1 MPTSPL
7 PTFAMKL
14 WRLFKSMSL
23 GLLVSG
29 LLLALVFYGYVT
41 RPMMSERLPA
51 RFEVAKGM
59 GVSTVAKNLTAQGI
73 LQEPYGF
80 TFLAF
85 LTRKATT
92 IKPGFYA
99 IPKGQSM
106 WVLLKRMEA
115 GDILYTSVTFIE
127 GSRFEDALQ
136 RLQNNPDLKPILIDV
151 GALKGKWGVNHLDGS
166 IFPDTYRVPVGS
178 NAFDILQM
186 ARQKMMMVLHQGWE
200 NRDQDTPWQ
209 TPDEALIAAS
219 IIEKETALPR
229 ERPLVASVIVN
240 RLEKGMPL
248 AMDPTVI
255 YGLGDDFN
263 GHLTKKH
270 LSENQPYNTY
280 MRLGLPPGPICLP
293 SKSAIDAA
301 MHPAKTDWLY
311 FVVDGQGGHVFSQS
325 YAQHQRHVQE
335 MLQRRKDQP

>member
-1 MPTSPL
+1 
-7 PTFAMKL
+7 MKL
-14 WRLFKSMSL
+14 WRLFKYMSL
-23 GLLVSG
+23 GLIVSS
-29 LLLALVFYGYVT
+29 LLLALAFYGYVT
-41 RPMMSERLPA
+41 RPIMSERLPT
-51 RFEVAKGM
+51 RFEVAKGV
-59 GVSTVAKNLTAQGI
+59 GVSTIAKNLTAQGI

-85 LTRKATT
+85 LTRKATK

-115 GDILYTSVTFIE
+115 GDILYTKVTFIE
-127 GSRFEDALQ
+127 GSRFLDAWQ
-136 RLQNNPDLKPILIDV
+136 RLQNNLDLKPMLLN
-151 GALKGKWGVNHLDGS
+151 AESLKSKWGVNYLEGS

-178 NAFDILQM
+178 NAFDVLQM
-186 ARQKMMMVLHQGWE
+186 ARQKMVMVLQQSWE
-200 NRDQDTPWQ
+200 NRDRDAPWQ
-209 TPDEALIAAS
+209 SPEEALIAAS
-219 IIEKETALPR
+219 IIEKETALPE

-240 RLEKGMPL
+240 RLKKGMPL

-255 YGLGDDFN
+255 YGLGDGFN
-263 GHLTKKH
+263 GRLTKKH

-280 MRLGLPPGPICLP
+280 MRLGLPPSPICLP

-301 MHPAKTDWLY
+301 MHPAKTDLLY

-325 YAQHQRHVQE
+325 YAEHQRHVQE
-335 MLQRRKDQP
+335 MLRRQKDQR